1 MAPEIKKFLDQ
12 AAESFKSI
20 AVQLEDKTVGNNER
34 QTLLIGYFDVC
45 MEHIQSIHVLTRVKL
60 FGSTFALLRPFY
72 ETYYRALWM
81 LKFAT
86 DTEVGG
92 IATGTFTFP
101 NMGGKIKELDTI
113 YTGTDFFKNLKE
125 DSWSAMCDYTH
136 TGNLQLSRR
145 WSGDELKP
153 SYRDSE
159 VIEVIKGSEIILLM
173 FAYVVL
179 KEHNYMDEAEA
190 INSRI
195 IKIIH

>member
-1 MAPEIKKFLDQ
+1 MAPEIKKSLDQ
-12 AAESFKSI
+12 AAVSFKSI
-20 AVQLEDKTVGNNER
+20 AVRLEDKTVGNNER

-60 FGSTFALLRPFY
+60 FGSAFALLRPFS
-72 ETYYRALWM
+72 ETCYRALWM

-101 NMGGKIKELDTI
+101 NMGEKIKKLDTI
-113 YTGTDFFKNLKE
+113 YTGTDFFKKLK

-145 WSGDELKP
+145 WSGDELEP

-195 IKIIH
+195 IKITN